1 MVKIEKINK
10 YFNKR
15 KKNQIHVINNT
26 SLEFGKKGLIALL
39 GASGSGKTTLLN
51 VIGGLD
57 KVDKGKIFINGI
69 RITKKNYKKVD
80 KIRNLNIGYIFQ
92 DYKLIDNLSVYD
104 NIALVLKMIGIKDKK
119 EIKKR
124 IDYVL
129 ETLNMYRYRN
139 RLAGMLSGGERQ
151 RVGIARAIVK
161 NPNIIIADEPTGNL
175 DSKNSLEIMNI
186 IKAISKEK
194 LVILVTHEEEL
205 AKFYA
210 SRIVEIQDG
219 KVIKDYINEHNNN
232 LNYRIDNK
240 VYLKEFKEYSKINN
254 KNIKLDLYSDNN
266 EELNIKAVVKDGKI
280 YIQNNN
286 NEKIEVIDSN
296 SNIEFI
302 DDYYKEID
310 KKVYENYKFNFD
322 DVIDKNVKIRY
333 SSILNPIS
341 LIINGLKKILNYSLL
356 RKILLIGFFIS
367 AMFVVY
373 SISSI
378 LGTLKIKDEDFIKT
392 NKEYLMVNLSKITVD
407 DFLKYEKYEE
417 IKYILPSD
425 SKISLNIKYD
435 YWYQTIMAQDNIH
448 GSMASS
454 DILTENDLI
463 FGVLPTSKMEIVIDK
478 LSIKNMLKNSYIA
491 KQTGITKP
499 EDLLGK
505 KVTICE
511 EMDEFTIVGISN
523 LESPS
528 IYVNK
533 DLFIN
538 ILSNTAKVE
547 EDIYGFYGMY
557 NVDRETEGEKIL
569 DYTLVKDNIK
579 LEKGKFPKKDY
590 EVIVNINNKDFMPL
604 NKKIDTK
611 VNDKKLTVVGYY
623 SSKKDFSYYLV
634 NNNTIKY
641 NLINNS
647 SNLTILS
654 NNKEK
659 TIEDFKKVNLNVK
672 HAYSNDKKTYIEK
685 KSESIKSNLLVSVV
699 MLIISLVEVYL
710 MIRSSFLS
718 KIEEIGIYRA
728 IGMKKSDIYKMFL
741 GEIIAITC
749 TASLF
754 GIILMGYIIKVL
766 LTIEFFSRMFVMN
779 FGVILISILLLLFF
793 NMFVGILPV
802 HRVLRKTPA
811 QILSRHDI

>member
-1 MVKIEKINK
+1 MVKIEKVNK

-26 SLEFGKKGLIALL
+26 TLEFEKSGLVALL

-51 VIGGLD
+51 AIGGLD
-57 KVDKGKIFINGI
+57 KVDKGKIFINGVK
-69 RITKKNYKKVD
+69 ITRRNYKKVD

-104 NIALVLKMIGIKDKK
+104 NIALALKMIGIKDKK

-186 IKAISKEK
+186 IKAISKDK

-210 SRIVEIQDG
+210 SRIIEIQDG
-219 KVIKDYINEHNNN
+219 KVMKDYINEHNNN
-232 LNYRIDNK
+232 LDYRLDNK
-240 VYLKEFKEYSKINN
+240 VYLKEFKEYTKINR
-254 KNIKLDLYSDNN
+254 KNIKLDLYSENN
-266 EELNIKAVVKDGKI
+266 EELNVKVVIKDGNI

-286 NEKIEVIDSN
+286 NEKIEVIDAN
-296 SNIEFI
+296 SNIEFV
-302 DDYYKEID
+302 DDYYREID
-310 KKVYENYKFNFD
+310 KKVYEDYKFDFEN
-322 DVIDKNVKIRY
+322 VIDKNIKQKY

-341 LIINGLKKILNYSLL
+341 LIINGFKKVLNYSVL
-356 RKILLIGFFIS
+356 RKILLVGFFVS

-373 SISSI
+373 SVSSI
-378 LGTLKIKDEDFIKT
+378 LGAINIKDEDFIKT
-392 NKEYLMVNLSKITVD
+392 NKEYLTVNLPKISVD
-407 DFLKYEKYEE
+407 DFLKYEKFEE
-417 IKYILPSD
+417 IKYVLPGN
-425 SKISLNIKYD
+425 SKINLNIKYD
-435 YWYQTIMAQDNIH
+435 YWYQTSQAQDTIS
-448 GSMASS
+448 GSMVSS
-454 DILTENDLI
+454 EILTEKDI
-463 FGVLPTSKMEIVIDK
+463 IYGGLPNSEKDIVIDK
-478 LSIKNMLKNSYIA
+478 LTIENMLKNSYMA
-491 KQTGITKP
+491 KQVGVAEVK
-499 EDLLGK
+499 DLLGK

-511 EMDEFTIVGISN
+511 EMGEFTIVGISN

-533 DLFIN
+533 ELFIN
-538 ILSNTAKVE
+538 MLANTSTSK
-547 EDIYGFYGMY
+547 EDMYGFYGVY
-557 NVDRETEGEKIL
+557 SAEEQTDSEKIL
-569 DYTLVKDNIK
+569 GYELVKDSIK
-579 LEKGKFPKKDY
+579 LEKGRIPEKDY
-590 EVIVNINNKDFMPL
+590 EVIVNISNKDYMPL

-611 VNDKKLTVVGYY
+611 INDTKLTVVGYY
-623 SSKKDFSYYLV
+623 SSQREVNYYLV

-647 SNLTILS
+647 SDLTILS

-659 TIEDFKKVNLNVK
+659 TIENFKKVNLNVK
-672 HAYSNDKKTYIEK
+672 DAYSYDKNIYIEE
-685 KSESIKSNLLVSVV
+685 KSDSIKSSLLVAGV
-699 MLIISLVEVYL
+699 MLIISLIEAYL

-718 KIEEIGIYRA
+718 RIEEIGIYRA

-741 GEIIAITC
+741 GETIAITC
-749 TASLF
+749 TASLL
-754 GIILMGYIIKVL
+754 GVILMSYIINVL
-766 LTIEFFSRMFVMN
+766 LTIEFFSSMFVMN
-779 FGVILISILLLLFF
+779 FGVILISFLLLLFF
-793 NMFVGILPV
+793 NMLVGVLPV
-802 HRVLRKTPA
+802 HKVLKKTPA

>member
-129 ETLNMYRYRN
+129 ETLDMYRYRN

-266 EELNIKAVVKDGKI
+266 EELNIKAVIKDGKI

-417 IKYILPSD
+417 IKYILPGD